1 MLFAYGGGDDNA
13 TILIKDR
20 ISYSRFSY
28 SPVDHIN
35 LGRQEWPA
43 LKALCGVSTFR
54 LKSRS
59 QRRGETRAP
68 LRFQIAVC
76 RIRSLRA
83 LRLSMMNSRWLFISL
98 RSNPRRVSRWKKER
112 EGENSLISHTKKGNA
127 CVQMVLHKVCDKRSR
142 ARDAI
147 STSPSY
153 DARRSSPRRSVTAA
167 KMASLHRKLLSETH
181 SFFSLFFPPL
191 SYPSYGRSHGRDC
204 RLSRK

>member
-1 MLFAYGGGDDNA
+1 MLFAYGSGDDNA
-13 TILIKDR
+13 TIPIKDR
-20 ISYSRFSY
+20 ISH

-35 LGRQEWPA
+35 LGCQEWPA
-43 LKALCGVSTFR
+43 LKALCGASTFR
-54 LKSRS
+54 LKSPS
-59 QRRGETRAP
+59 QSRGETCAP

-83 LRLSMMNSRWLFISL
+83 LRLYDEFTMIIHDIS
-98 RSNPRRVSRWKKER
+98 SEQSTSSFSRWKKER
-112 EGENSLISHTKKGNA
+112 EGENSLMSHTKKGNA

-153 DARRSSPRRSVTAA
+153 DARRSLPRRSVTAA

-181 SFFSLFFPPL
+181 SFFFPLFPTL
-191 SYPSYGRSHGRDC
+191 IYPSYGRSHGRDC